1 MPAINTRFIRDSLFL
16 QSTHRQFAATRVV
29 PVLCDPLGAVRTA
42 GAIAGPAAADSD
54 EFRRSG
60 RNDVANPALGVR
72 WNPNGV
78 VSVSDTRVARIV
90 GVSLSTLFAAA
101 LVAWAIA
108 GV

>member
-1 MPAINTRFIRDSLFL
+1 
-16 QSTHRQFAATRVV
+16 
-29 PVLCDPLGAVRTA
+29 
-42 GAIAGPAAADSD
+42 
-54 EFRRSG
+54 
-60 RNDVANPALGVR
+60 VR

-108 GV
+108 DV